1 MSVASVQPDS
11 VQPAIHDIGYQRYD
25 GPRLGRAYIWRSL
38 AVDGLRGSFG
48 LGRSAGNKVWPWLLL
63 TLATLPTIIIVVVAS
78 VAGGITGDGLPVSPT
93 QYLAQ
98 ILTLVVIFVAVL
110 APRAVSRDLRYR
122 TVPLYLSRP
131 LGRFDYV
138 TAKLAAMTAAVFV
151 LTAVPVT
158 VLSFGA
164 LLAELPWR
172 DTVIDWL
179 VGLLTAVLV
188 SIVMASVGVA
198 IAAWT
203 PRRGLGTA
211 VVVGFF
217 LVTSAIAGVATG
229 LTFDRGDDLAGYVQA
244 LSPMTTVAA
253 LGGWIDG
260 SPLDATQEPVTT
272 AVGLVLL
279 ASWALTVLLAL
290 LTLVLRYRKVS
301 AS

>member
-1 MSVASVQPDS
+1 MSAAD
-11 VQPAIHDIGYQRYD
+11 VQPAIHDIGYRRYE
-25 GPRLGRAYIWRSL
+25 GPRLGRPYIWRSL
-38 AVDGLRGSFG
+38 AVDGLRGSYG

-63 TLATLPTIIIVVVAS
+63 MIATLPTVIIVVVAS
-78 VAGGITGDGLPVSPT
+78 LTGGITGGDGLAVSPA

-131 LGRFDYV
+131 LGRVDYV
-138 TAKLAAMTAAVFV
+138 TAKLAAMTAAVLV
-151 LTAVPVT
+151 LTALPVT

-164 LLAELPWR
+164 LLVELPWR
-172 DTVIDWL
+172 ATLVDWL
-179 VGLLTAVLV
+179 AGLLTAVLTAV
-188 SIVMASVGVA
+188 LMACVGIA

-229 LTFDRGDDLAGYVQA
+229 LTFERGDDLAGYAQA

-253 LGGWIDG
+253 LGAWIDG
-260 SPLDATQEPVTT
+260 TPLSATGQPVPTS
-272 AVGLVLL
+272 VGLVLL
-279 ASWALTVLLAL
+279 GAWAVTVLLAL
-290 LTLVLRYRKVS
+290 LSLVLRYRRVS

>member
-1 MSVASVQPDS
+1 MSAND

-25 GPRLGRAYIWRSL
+25 GPRLGRGYIWRSL

-63 TLATLPTIIIVVVAS
+63 AFATLPTVIIVVVAS
-78 VAGGITGDGLPVSPT
+78 LTGDLVGDGLVVSPA
-93 QYLAQ
+93 QYVSQ

-131 LGRFDYV
+131 LSRVDYV
-138 TAKLAAMTAAVFV
+138 TAKLVAMTAAVVV

-164 LLAELPWR
+164 LLVELPWR
-172 DTVIDWL
+172 DTLVDWL
-179 VGLLTAVLV
+179 TGLLIAVLASV
-188 SIVMASVGVA
+188 LMAAVGVA

-217 LVTSAIAGVATG
+217 LVTSAVAGVATG
-229 LTFDRGDDLAGYVQA
+229 LTFERGDDLVNYVQA
-244 LSPMTTVAA
+244 LSPMTTVSGLA
-253 LGGWIDG
+253 GWIDG
-260 SPLDATQEPVTT
+260 SALDASGETVGTG
-272 AVGLVLL
+272 VGLVLL
-279 ASWALTVLLAL
+279 ASWAATLLLAL
-290 LTLVLRYRKVS
+290 LSLVLRYRRVS